1 MKNVQPEIKYKL
13 NFNFT
18 VPKEYCDTFQNI
30 FTYIKK
36 KFQIKFSRK
45 SQIDSLLKKT
55 KGKFFKAIYDVMNTC
70 LNITVKRLPQY
81 FITNITIEYNQIYL
95 NRSVI
100 ELYQEFNL
108 LPDLDSLLEQN
119 VIKLEKKDI
128 FREFCCYNLLQLYN
142 IYIESK
148 RFAKDK
154 KQIIYQDGKRIGLLF
169 EFVSSNFTAYY
180 QYGKPHL
187 PKNKEISSNKLNKK
201 KSEEKKNKFK
211 KEKKTHSDKNN
222 NNNNIGKANN
232 IASNK

>member
-1 MKNVQPEIKYKL
+1 MKNVQSEIKYKL

-18 VPKEYCDTFQNI
+18 VPKEYCDTFQSI

-55 KGKFFKAIYDVMNTC
+55 KGKFFKAINDVMNIC
-70 LNITVKRLPQY
+70 LNITVKRLPQS

-108 LPDLDSLLEQN
+108 LPSFYSLLEQN
-119 VIKLEKKDI
+119 LIKSDKKEI
-128 FREFCCYNLLQLYN
+128 FREFCCYNLLELYN

-154 KQIIYQDGKRIGLLF
+154 KQIKFQDGKRVGLLF

-187 PKNKEISSNKLNKK
+187 PRNKEISTGELSKK
-201 KSEEKKNKFK
+201 KSEKK
-211 KEKKTHSDKNN
+211 SDKFEETEINSDN
-222 NNNNIGKANN
+222 YKNSNSIVTVNIKDEN
-232 IASNK
+232 I